1 MQKGRFFSGMLLAP
15 ALIFML
21 LFLLGP
27 LLYVGVL
34 SLQNTDAMLNP
45 VAEVGLSQYLAV
57 FSGKS
62 YIEAIFVSLGV
73 AVITTVLC
81 VVIAL
86 PIAWTLI
93 NTQSRALK
101 VLLFIVVV
109 SPLLT
114 SVVIRTFAWIVLLAR
129 NGLLNDS
136 LLQLG
141 LIDQPLGMLWNL
153 KAVIIALVQVLIPFA
168 VLPIATALNKL
179 PRDTIRASL
188 NLGASHF
195 YTFRHIVL
203 PLVIPGIL
211 SGAIVV
217 YALAVGSYITPLLI
231 GGAMQPILP
240 VTIYQEAIQIG
251 NLPLSS
257 ALALIL
263 LAITLVVVFLLALT
277 LHRWEKKTYG

>member
-57 FSGKS
+57 FSAKS
-62 YIEAIFVSLGV
+62 YLEAIFVSLGV

-81 VVIAL
+81 IVIAL

-141 LIDQPLGMLWNL
+141 LIDRPLGMLWNL

-195 YTFRHIVL
+195 YTFRYIVL

>member
-1 MQKGRFFSGMLLAP
+1 MQKGRFFSGILLAP

-62 YIEAIFVSLGV
+62 YIEAILVSLGV
-73 AVITTVLC
+73 AVTTTVLC

-141 LIDQPLGMLWNL
+141 LIDRPLGMLWNL

>member
-45 VAEVGLSQYLAV
+45 VADYGLSQYVAV

-73 AVITTVLC
+73 AVITTFLC
-81 VVIAL
+81 IVIAL

-141 LIDQPLGMLWNL
+141 LIDRPLGMLWNL

-203 PLVIPGIL
+203 PLVVPGIL

-263 LAITLVVVFLLALT
+263 LAITLMVVFLLALA

>member
-1 MQKGRFFSGMLLAP
+1 MQKGRIFSGMLLAP

-45 VAEVGLSQYLAV
+45 VADYGLSQYVAV

-73 AVITTVLC
+73 AVITTFLC
-81 VVIAL
+81 IVIAL

-141 LIDQPLGMLWNL
+141 LIDRPLGMLWNL

-203 PLVIPGIL
+203 PLVVPGIL

-263 LAITLVVVFLLALT
+263 LAITLMVVFLLALA